1 MYMYIHNIYIY
12 IIYIY
17 IIYIYIYTGINVT
30 CHTFWFCLS
39 SDCGSKKKNS
49 LEHTT
54 HIRDKCHARHMIRML
69 IIVSLSKTKKPYNT
83 LPTYGINVPRNT

>member
-1 MYMYIHNIYIY
+1 MSHA
-12 IIYIY
+12 
-17 IIYIYIYTGINVT
+17 T
-30 CHTFWFCLS
+30 HSCLVYQVAVEQ
-39 SDCGSKKKNS
+39 KKKHS